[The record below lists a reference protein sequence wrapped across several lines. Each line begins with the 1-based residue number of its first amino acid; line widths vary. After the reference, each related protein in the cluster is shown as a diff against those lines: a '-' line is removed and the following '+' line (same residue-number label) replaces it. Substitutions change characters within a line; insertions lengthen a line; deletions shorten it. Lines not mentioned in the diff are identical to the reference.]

1 MKNITMLKIMGL
13 FDNDLVLHIMNYVD
27 DYINQKF
34 NVEIVPEDGVSFFK
48 VTVEGSSKYRDVREV
63 LNLTNNIIGN
73 SSYDYVSVVITDN
86 ENDIKF
92 DIDGHHDINF

>member
-13 FDNDLVLHIMNYVD
+13 FDNDLVLHIMNYID

-34 NVEIVPEDGVSFFK
+34 NVEIVPKDGESFFK
-48 VTVEGSSKYRDVREV
+48 VTVEGSLNYRDVREV

-73 SSYDYVSVVITDN
+73 SSYEYVSAVITDN
-86 ENDIKF
+86 GNDIKF
-92 DIDGHHDINF
+92 DIDGNHNINF